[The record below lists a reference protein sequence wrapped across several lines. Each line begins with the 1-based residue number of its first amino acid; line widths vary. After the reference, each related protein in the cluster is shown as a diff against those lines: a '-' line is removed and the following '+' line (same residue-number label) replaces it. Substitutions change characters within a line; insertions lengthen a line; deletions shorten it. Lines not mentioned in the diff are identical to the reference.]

1 MEYPMICF
9 NGPRPEKDGT
19 YSERTKQ
26 GLVGVVIHEVGHNFF
41 PMIVNSDERQ
51 WSWMDEGLNTFLQNL
66 AEREWDPNFPGATN
80 MSEKITDYLRFP
92 NATPIMT
99 QSEAVK
105 DFGFNAY
112 QKPAAGLNL
121 LRETL
126 MGRELFDFSFKEYAR
141 RWKFKRPQPADFF
154 RTMNDASGMDLDWFW
169 RGWFFTTAAPDL
181 ELEKVETFQLSDGNP
196 ADAKARAKAAA
207 AAADQNL
214 SRMKEAERNLP
225 GEEKVRGI
233 QDMYSDGSWDRYAVT
248 ATEQKRW
255 EASLAELKPDE
266 MALVKAGTFLHR
278 ITVRNVG
285 KFPMPILLK
294 LTFQDGSTE
303 LVRLPV
309 ESWMG
314 GDERFAKLL
323 PRDKALA
330 SVELDP
336 FHEIPDIDHSNDA
349 FPRKL
354 PVVQPLKLFKAPE
367 VRPPSPM
374 QLRKQE
380 AEAAA
385 KVESK
390 KEK

>member
-1 MEYPMICF
+1 
-9 NGPRPEKDGT
+9 
-19 YSERTKQ
+19 
-26 GLVGVVIHEVGHNFF
+26 
-41 PMIVNSDERQ
+41 
-51 WSWMDEGLNTFLQNL
+51 
-66 AEREWDPNFPGATN
+66 
-80 MSEKITDYLRFP
+80 
-92 NATPIMT
+92 
-99 QSEAVK
+99 
-105 DFGFNAY
+105 
-112 QKPAAGLNL
+112 
-121 LRETL
+121 
-126 MGRELFDFSFKEYAR
+126 
-141 RWKFKRPQPADFF
+141 
-154 RTMNDASGMDLDWFW
+154 
-169 RGWFFTTAAPDL
+169 
-181 ELEKVETFQLSDGNP
+181 VETFQLSDGNP